1 MASASGERMPLLRG
15 VLSADTREDSSPL
28 SQAFQTL
35 RWLGGAVLSVFCIPL
50 ACFGCGPIVVIPQ
63 GFQGAVLR
71 FGKFAHL
78 VGPGTYNVNIGME
91 TFLVKSVQVQMLRIP
106 CQQALTKDNVS
117 ITLDAVVF
125 FRIADLPKALFEVMD
140 CESSVV
146 NVAQSAMYT
155 LLGEQTLQEL
165 FAHRAEITQRSREIV
180 GHYTEPWGIEVHGIE
195 IRDINVPPAMQ
206 RVMAA
211 VAEAEREGQAKVVSA
226 KADLQAAKV
235 FAEAADVLGTNP
247 AALQLRYFQTLTE
260 IASEKSSTIIVPSEV
275 TMMVEDFSDAISVS
289 VWKYRSW
296 RAAGLVPSTSAASA
310 NTLAACR
317 SALALTTLA
326 CPSRSA
332 SATAAMTRCMA
343 GGTLMSRISIP
354 WTSMPH
360 GSV

>member
-1 MASASGERMPLLRG
+1 VSIFFRSRTMASASGERMPLLRG

-35 RWLGGAVLSVFCIPL
+35 RWLGGAVLSVLCIPL

-235 FAEAADVLGTNP
+235 FAEAADVLGSNP

-275 TMMVEDFSDAISVS
+275 TSMF
-289 VWKYRSW
+289 R
-296 RAAGLVPSTSAASA
+296 GLQPPSAASSPA
-310 NTLAACR
+310 
-317 SALALTTLA
+317 
-326 CPSRSA
+326 PK
-332 SATAAMTRCMA
+332 
-343 GGTLMSRISIP
+343 
-354 WTSMPH
+354 
-360 GSV
+360 